1 LALQAPSTSRRLL
14 NLALPLS
21 LAFLRSPLL
30 QADVLR
36 GAAHFDTLAAAWQAA
51 VDRMARPSLFV
62 TPAFLHTAWQHLA
75 EPGDEAWFVV
85 VRQHGELVGLLP
97 LVRRREPSSR
107 VIRHVLMHMGLL
119 GGDRP
124 GLVHHTVPADAVWR
138 AALAALHRER
148 CHWQALDLREL
159 DASAWPVRE
168 VAALGRDVRLEP
180 STQAGALRI
189 EGSWESYLER
199 RSRNTRQGYKRSERR
214 LLEAHPDLRID
225 VVDTPEATDAALD
238 RYFAIDARSWKR
250 EACVEFWSDPRE
262 ASCLRALVRRLATS
276 GQASVWL
283 LAAGDADLAGL
294 VRLRHRSITYERCA
308 TYDPAYARFGP
319 STYLCMQAV
328 RRSFEGGQCDE
339 SDVLGLPGEMAGRP
353 AIHAWYPEV
362 RQTWRLLWL
371 NPPWWWRALQALR
384 GHPVVPA
391 SAPLPALEA
400 VVDRLLDGLEA
411 QAPPPPAATPANAP
425 PVRQREPA

>member
-1 LALQAPSTSRRLL
+1 MRCRL
-14 NLALPLS
+14 PI
-21 LAFLRSPLL
+21 AFLRSPLL
-30 QADVLR
+30 QAEVLR
-36 GAAHFDTLAAAWQAA
+36 GAVHFDTLAAAWQAA
-51 VDRMARPSLFV
+51 LDRMARPSLFV

-75 EPGDEAWFVV
+75 EPGDEPWFVV
-85 VRQHGELVGLLP
+85 VRRQGELVGLLP
-97 LVRRREPSSR
+97 LLRRREPSSR

-124 GLVHHTVPADAVWR
+124 GLVHHSVPADAVWQ

-148 CHWQALDLREL
+148 RHWQALDLREL
-159 DASAWPVRE
+159 DAAAWPVRE

-189 EGSWESYLER
+189 EGTWQDYLER

-225 VVDTPEATDAALD
+225 VIDTPAATDAALD
-238 RYFAIDARSWKR
+238 RYFAIDAKSWKR

-262 ASCLRALVRRLATS
+262 ATCLRALVRRLAAS

-294 VRLRHRSITYERCA
+294 VRLRYRSISYERCA
-308 TYDPAYARFGP
+308 TYDPAHARFGP

-328 RRSFEGGQCDE
+328 RRSFEARAGGDGCDE
-339 SDVLGLPGEMAGRP
+339 SDVLGLPGEMAERP

-362 RQTWRLLWL
+362 RQTWRLLWV
-371 NPPWWWRALQALR
+371 NPPWWWRALQTLR
-384 GHPVVPA
+384 GRAVVPV
-391 SAPLPALEA
+391 SAPAPGLEV

-411 QAPPPPAATPANAP
+411 HAPDAPQALPATVPARST
-425 PVRQREPA
+425 RQREPA